1 MKRAPCF
8 ACSGPCAFA
17 NSFQMHGM
25 SSSCKFVHCMCHHQ
39 RHFYSPCVWSG
50 CTVVNAF
57 LFLQANTVSSVLRTL
72 SMRSIQLERTS
83 NPPTTSCGPSSC
95 HHPVVAWTRRPHT
108 LWREVMLATG
118 RTRSTEWSGGWTE
131 FMVSWGEIP
140 CRSQKYTQL
149 FRCG

>member
-1 MKRAPCF
+1 MKRAP
-8 ACSGPCAFA
+8 ALHAVVL
-17 NSFQMHGM
+17 
-25 SSSCKFVHCMCHHQ
+25 VHLQTHFRCMLCQ
-39 RHFYSPCVWSG
+39 AAVNLYIARVIARDISIPCVWSG

-57 LFLQANTVSSVLRTL
+57 LFLQANTVSSVLRTS

-83 NPPTTSCGPSSC
+83 SPPTTSCGPSSC

-108 LWREVMLATG
+108 LWREEMLATG